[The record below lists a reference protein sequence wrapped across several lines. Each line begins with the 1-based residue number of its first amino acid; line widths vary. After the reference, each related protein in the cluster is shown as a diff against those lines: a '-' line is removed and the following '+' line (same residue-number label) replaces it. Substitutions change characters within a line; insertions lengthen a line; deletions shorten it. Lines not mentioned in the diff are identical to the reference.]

1 MTMLVHDNPWLSQ
14 QPLRSFTSSTVTFTF
29 TLQKSYQIY
38 KYLLE
43 NVKGTGRKYTAI
55 FVQKLYIMRNE
66 VIGQVSTK
74 M

>member
-1 MTMLVHDNPWLSQ
+1 M
-14 QPLRSFTSSTVTFTF
+14 
-29 TLQKSYQIY
+29 QKSYQIY

-43 NVKGTGRKYTAI
+43 NDKGTGRKYTAI

-66 VIGQVSTK
+66 VSGQVSTK

>member
-1 MTMLVHDNPWLSQ
+1 MLVHDNPWLSQ
-14 QPLRSFTSSTVTFTF
+14 RPLRSFTSSTVTFTF